1 MNISEKLQTIAENEQ
16 KVYDAGIEQGKKAE
30 YNKFWDAIQNYG
42 NRTYYDSAFYNAQWT
57 KETFKPRYSIK
68 PTSLAS
74 CFMAL
79 NNVPPTLEQI
89 DFVEL
94 AKEQGIEF
102 DISNC
107 TNFHMA
113 FATGGISRL
122 GTIDMAKVT
131 TVNMTFYGAYNQNQG
146 LKRIERLIC
155 YPTNVFSNTFGYCR
169 FLEYIGFEGEIAT
182 NGLDLQWSTK
192 LSKASIE
199 SVINCLSTTAS
210 GLSVTLS
217 KAAVNKAFETSE
229 GANDGATS
237 TEWTTLIGT
246 RSNWT
251 ISLV

>member
-1 MNISEKLQTIAENEQ
+1 MSISEKLTQIAENEQ
-16 KVYDAGIEQGKKAE
+16 KVYDAGMAKGIEQGKQAE

-79 NNVPPTLEQI
+79 NNAPPTLEQI

-94 AKEQGIEF
+94 AEEQGIEF
-102 DISNC
+102 DFSNC
-107 TNFHMA
+107 TNLHMA

-146 LKRIERLIC
+146 LKCIERLIC
-155 YPTNVFSNTFGYCR
+155 YPTNVFNTTFGYCR
-169 FLEYIGFEGEIAT
+169 FLEHIGFEGEIAA
-182 NGLDLQWSTK
+182 NGLNLQWSTK
-192 LSKASIE
+192 LSHDSLVSI
-199 SVINCLSTTAS
+199 INCLQDKSADTSGTVWKVIVGSTNYAKLTDEDLINIAEK
-210 GLSVTLS
+210 GWV
-217 KAAVNKAFETSE
+217 FE
-229 GANDGATS
+229 
-237 TEWTTLIGT
+237 
-246 RSNWT
+246 
-251 ISLV
+251 